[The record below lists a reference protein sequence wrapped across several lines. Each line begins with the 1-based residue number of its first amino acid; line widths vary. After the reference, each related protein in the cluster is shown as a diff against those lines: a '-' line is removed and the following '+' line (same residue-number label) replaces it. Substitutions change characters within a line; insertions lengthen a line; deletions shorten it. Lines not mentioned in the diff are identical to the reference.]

1 MRGKDLFMRSLI
13 PSLNLSKRQKFVL
26 TVLFMSIGI
35 FISTYL
41 SGINL
46 IITSIFLSFLGII
59 LLYFTLRSDISGT
72 FYYPILILPF
82 FFTISFSLFYPLIPA
97 RLLTRI
103 IVVLLYAFGLYSL
116 FLTQNI
122 FAVSAIRTI
131 TLLRSARIVSFVLTI
146 VVLFLLTNIIFS
158 LRLSFFVGI
167 QFVKRIHSRILH
179 IVSLSIPCA
188 RSISFCFKSLA
199 RNGRNIFNF
208 YNRHILCLFGP
219 YTRMDREE
227 AVQRNTLG
235 VCLGRIPSNSHLGFL
250 FQLGFL
256 IGKSITSTTCITSI
270 KSFFI
275 KSIRL
280 GRYRFPRD
288 TTFDT
293 FDTLDTF

>member
-1 MRGKDLFMRSLI
+1 MRSLI

-158 LRLSFFVGI
+158 LRLSFFITPIVI
-167 QFVKRIHSRILH
+167 SILTFLLNFQSLWVYSLSREFIRESFISSLL
-179 IVSLSIPCA
+179 VSLALGQLAFVLNLWPVTAAIYSIFITGIFYA
-188 RSISFCFKSLA
+188 YSGLTHAWIEKRLFK
-199 RNGRNIFNF
+199 G
-208 YNRHILCLFGP
+208 ILWE
-219 YTRMDREE
+219 Y
-227 AVQRNTLG
+227 VW
-235 VCLGRIPSNSHLGFL
+235 VGFL
-250 FQLGFL
+250 VWYFV
-256 IGKSITSTTCITSI
+256 
-270 KSFFI
+270 
-275 KSIRL
+275 
-280 GRYRFPRD
+280 
-288 TTFDT
+288 
-293 FDTLDTF
+293 

>member
-1 MRGKDLFMRSLI
+1 MRSLI

-158 LRLSFFVGI
+158 LRLSFFITPIVI
-167 QFVKRIHSRILH
+167 SILTFLLNFQSLWVYSLSREFIRESFISSLL
-179 IVSLSIPCA
+179 VSLALGQLAFVLNLWPVTAAIYSIFITGIFYA
-188 RSISFCFKSLA
+188 YSGLTHAWIEKRLFK
-199 RNGRNIFNF
+199 G
-208 YNRHILCLFGP
+208 ILWE
-219 YTRMDREE
+219 Y
-227 AVQRNTLG
+227 VW
-235 VCLGRIPSNSHLGFL
+235 VGFL
-250 FQLGFL
+250 AILILVFFSNWGF
-256 IGKSITSTTCITSI
+256 
-270 KSFFI
+270 
-275 KSIRL
+275 
-280 GRYRFPRD
+280 
-288 TTFDT
+288 
-293 FDTLDTF
+293 